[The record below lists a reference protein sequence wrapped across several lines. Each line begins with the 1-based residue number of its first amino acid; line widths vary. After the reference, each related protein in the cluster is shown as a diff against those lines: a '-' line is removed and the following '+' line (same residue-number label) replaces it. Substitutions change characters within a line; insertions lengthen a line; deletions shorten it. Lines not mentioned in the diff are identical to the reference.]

1 LTRLEPS
8 RPAWFLLLALVL
20 NLAGCTAEPGIQV
33 AMTPSTAENV
43 VARLPESIGN
53 FRRGVV
59 TILSD
64 GAAGDGPRGQ
74 ELAYATADRSLAG
87 FVQVVPQLE
96 PMGEA
101 GLPEALQR
109 FVYDSTANTPSHRRL
124 RERLS
129 VSLPEAR
136 PVLRCSELEGNYGR
150 QPVESLACVGVF
162 GGQLVRLRVSHIRR
176 EGRMAEVRGFAELV
190 AAALR

>member
-1 LTRLEPS
+1 MRRAAAGLV
-8 RPAWFLLLALVL
+8 LAL
-20 NLAGCTAEPGIQV
+20 LAGCAMEAPPPPSVDTSLTA
-33 AMTPSTAENV
+33 TAALV
-43 VARLPESIGN
+43 GRLPETLGSFN
-53 FRRGVV
+53 RGG
-59 TILSD
+59 TTLLD
-64 GAAGDGPRGQ
+64 GATPGGQ
-74 ELAYATADRSLAG
+74 EIAYATASRALAG

-96 PMGEA
+96 PIGEA

-109 FVYDSTANTPSHRRL
+109 FVYDSTANTPIHRRL
-124 RERLS
+124 RERRS

>member
-1 LTRLEPS
+1 MRRL
-8 RPAWFLLLALVL
+8 AAGLFLAV
-20 NLAGCTAEPGIQV
+20 LAGCAVEAPPPASVDTSLTTAAALVG
-33 AMTPSTAENV
+33 
-43 VARLPESIGN
+43 RLPESLGD
-53 FRRGVV
+53 FSRGGTTVM
-59 TILSD
+59 D
-64 GAAGDGPRGQ
+64 GATRGGQ
-74 ELAYATADRSLAG
+74 EIAYATANRALAG

-96 PMGEA
+96 PMSEA

-109 FVYDSTANTPSHRRL
+109 FVYDSTANTPIHRRL

-129 VSLPEAR
+129 VNLPEMQ
-136 PVLRCSELEGNYGR
+136 PMLRCSELEGTYGR

-190 AAALR
+190 AATLR

>member
-1 LTRLEPS
+1 MTRLEPS

-74 ELAYATADRSLAG
+74 ELAYANSRTLVG
-87 FVQVVPQLE
+87 
-96 PMGEA
+96 G
-101 GLPEALQR
+101 
-109 FVYDSTANTPSHRRL
+109 
-124 RERLS
+124 
-129 VSLPEAR
+129 
-136 PVLRCSELEGNYGR
+136 CSR
-150 QPVESLACVGVF
+150 QPAIGAQAVSIALPRHLAPSI
-162 GGQLVRLRVSHIRR
+162 RSH
-176 EGRMAEVRGFAELV
+176 
-190 AAALR
+190 